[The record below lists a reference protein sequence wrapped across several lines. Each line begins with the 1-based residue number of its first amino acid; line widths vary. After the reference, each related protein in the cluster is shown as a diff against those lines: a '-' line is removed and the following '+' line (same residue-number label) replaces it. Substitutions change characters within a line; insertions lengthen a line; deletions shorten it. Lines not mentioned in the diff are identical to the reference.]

1 MSWELDKDYEFP
13 LDGESPNFTEF
24 FKNTMEEVGLDQC
37 VWNEEYTKLLERRET
52 LIDMFNHYYYYR
64 EIGAETLEKF
74 QHNLQTT
81 LNRIQAKYD
90 YAYKMYVDLPTR
102 AGGGYDEK
110 ISREYESAGTTN
122 RSGESQFKD
131 TPISGTINNPTS
143 ENSDSSESES
153 TGTGTEEITRIKTDY
168 GESVTKLAKKN
179 IDYYVALDNAFVQ
192 EFEED
197 FMQILMILP

>member
-1 MSWELDKDYEFP
+1 MSWELDKDYDFP

-81 LNRIQAKYD
+81 LNRIC
-90 YAYKMYVDLPTR
+90 
-102 AGGGYDEK
+102 
-110 ISREYESAGTTN
+110 I
-122 RSGESQFKD
+122 
-131 TPISGTINNPTS
+131 
-143 ENSDSSESES
+143 
-153 TGTGTEEITRIKTDY
+153 
-168 GESVTKLAKKN
+168 
-179 IDYYVALDNAFVQ
+179 
-192 EFEED
+192 
-197 FMQILMILP
+197 